1 MKVNNLTSETPDK
14 WDPGQV
20 RLQTSETPDKW
31 DSGQV
36 RPRTSETP
44 DKWDPGQV
52 RLRTSETRTTEHEP
66 SMPRMVVR
74 DATPTPKLGGGGS
87 PVFTGGS

>member
-20 RLQTSETPDKW
+20 RL
-31 DSGQV
+31 
-36 RPRTSETP
+36 RASETP

-52 RLRTSETRTTEHEP
+52 RPQTLDKWDPGQVRPRTTEHEP
-66 SMPRMVVR
+66 KNVHL
-74 DATPTPKLGGGGS
+74 KINKC
-87 PVFTGGS
+87 